1 MKKIAMVVF
10 SSFPIDVRV
19 RREAEAH
26 IEIGNQVDVLCRTSR
41 SEAPAEIVNNIQ
53 VYRLKLKRER
63 SGKISYIYEYLYF
76 FIWAFF
82 KITFLFFNK
91 RYDVIHIHNMPDF
104 LVFTAIIPKIF
115 GCKVILDLHDPMPE
129 LYMAMFS
136 MATDNSL
143 IRFLKWMEKICIKFA
158 NRVITPN
165 ISFRNIFISRGSP
178 PEKISIVMNSPD
190 EKIFKAK
197 DNNDNR
203 IGNKNFV
210 IMYHGAI
217 VERHGLDILIDAVS
231 MVKNKIPNL
240 KVLIYGEGNFLT
252 KVKLKVS
259 ERNLSE
265 IVEIK
270 GMVLVD
276 KIAEAIQGID
286 LGVIPNRI
294 NPFTQINFPV
304 RTFEYL
310 VMNKPVIVPQTQ
322 GIMDY
327 FPEGSIFFFKAGD
340 AENLAQSIL
349 EVYENPENTKLVLNK
364 SLEVFNNYRWRY
376 QKKELI
382 DLTNNLFKNKK
393 SRNS

>member
-26 IEIGNQVDVLCRTSR
+26 IEIGNHVDVLCRTSR
-41 SEAPAEIVNNIQ
+41 GEASAEIVNNIQ

-76 FIWAFF
+76 FVWAFL
-82 KITFLFFNK
+82 KLTFLFFNK
-91 RYDVIHIHNMPDF
+91 RYDVIHVHNMPDF

-115 GCKVILDLHDPMPE
+115 GCKIILDLHDPMPE

-136 MATDNSL
+136 MTKDNSL

-158 NRVITPN
+158 DHVITPN

-178 PEKISIVMNSPD
+178 SEKISIVMNSPD
-190 EKIFKAK
+190 EKIFKL
-197 DNNDNR
+197 
-203 IGNKNFV
+203 NKQGEKSDENFV
-210 IMYHGAI
+210 IMYHGA
-217 VERHGLDILIDAVS
+217 VVRRQGPDILVDAVS
-231 MVKNKIPNL
+231 MIRNEISNL
-240 KVLIYGEGNFLT
+240 KVLLYGDGNFLE
-252 KVKLKVS
+252 KVKSKVS
-259 ERNLSE
+259 ELNLSD

-270 GMVLVD
+270 GMVIVD
-276 KIAEAIQGID
+276 KIAEAIRKID
-286 LGVIPNRI
+286 LGIIPNRI

-310 VMNKPVIVPQTQ
+310 VMNKPVIVPKTQ

-327 FPEGSIFFFKAGD
+327 FPDGSIFFFEAGD

-349 EVYENPENTKLVLNK
+349 EVYENPEKTKLVLNK
-364 SLEVFNNYRWRY
+364 SLEVFNNYRWQS
-376 QKKELI
+376 QKKGLI
-382 DLTNNLFKNKK
+382 DLTNNLFKN
-393 SRNS
+393 